1 MTRAAL
7 TTLGLALCVGSIFLV
22 SKGTAA
28 RVTNRKP
35 AELPRSA
42 PSSTRVLMIGDSLSV
57 GAFGEAVQ
65 QHLARKF
72 GPRNVAAYAS
82 CGSSPENWLADEPNF
97 YTKCGYREAT
107 SDRKPILR
115 QWSNG
120 RRPRATLT
128 PKVDALV
135 RRHRPTIIVV
145 QQGTNWMDRDLSD
158 AEISNFTDRFIR
170 TARAPWVKQIIW
182 IAPPDHSALRKT
194 QGRIHRL
201 INEAARRDGFEVID
215 SRTITRY
222 VPGKTGGDG
231 VHYNSESSRA
241 WAARINSALD
251 QRLRG
256 RIADARYDS
265 PPRDL

>member
-7 TTLGLALCVGSIFLV
+7 TTVGLALCLGSVFLV
-22 SKGTAA
+22 TKGTARPA
-28 RVTNRKP
+28 SRRV
-35 AELPRSA
+35 AEGPRTTSTGT
-42 PSSTRVLMIGDSLSV
+42 TRVLMIGDSLSV
-57 GAFGEAVQ
+57 GAFGESVQ
-65 QHLARKF
+65 QHLAKKF

-82 CGSSPENWLADEPNF
+82 CGSSPENWLPSEAAF

-107 SDRKPILR
+107 PDRRPLLR

-135 RRHRPTIIVV
+135 RRHRPTIVVV
-145 QQGTNWMDRDLSD
+145 QQGTNWMDRNLSD

-170 TARAPWVKQIIW
+170 AARAPWVKQIVW

-201 INEAARRDGFEVID
+201 INDAARRDGFEVID
-215 SRTITRY
+215 SRQLTRY

-231 VHYNSESSRA
+231 VHYNNESSRA
-241 WAARINSALD
+241 WATRINAALD
-251 QRLRG
+251 TRLRG
-256 RIADARYDS
+256 RMAAR
-265 PPRDL
+265 